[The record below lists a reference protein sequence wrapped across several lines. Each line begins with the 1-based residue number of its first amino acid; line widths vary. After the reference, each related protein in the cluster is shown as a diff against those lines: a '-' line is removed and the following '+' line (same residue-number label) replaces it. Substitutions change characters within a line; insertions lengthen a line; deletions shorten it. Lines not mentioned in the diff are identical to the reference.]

1 MDADSYNGFTYKEP
15 GAFMPDARLVAA
27 ASVALTVTLVAI
39 FTLRPLAPRL
49 GLVDRPNARKCHRG
63 RIPLIGGL
71 CFFLGLVAGLS
82 YLDVIDSFSVALLG
96 ASALILL
103 TGLVDDLYD
112 LSVRSRLTIQVGTVL
127 AVIAATGVYIDGVG
141 QLFGDSQ
148 IRLHALGIPLTVLA
162 VVGLMN
168 AFNMLDGIDGL
179 AGGLAIVGILAV
191 IAFSSGTGW
200 QALSVLMLLQLLM
213 VALIPYLGVNL
224 GWPDGRKIFMGDAGS
239 TLVGFLLGWGLIYLS
254 QPRVGHIAPVDV
266 LWCVA
271 IPLMDTLGVMVRR
284 MRLGRSPFKADRQH
298 VHHLLLDAGYSPRV
312 ALAIIIG
319 ASGALAVAGYALRTA
334 PELLSLIAF
343 SALLVL
349 YVARL
354 QVVLQWL
361 AGRKPVAPVATEAV
375 AAAFGPDEV
384 ISTEAT
390 EIIPVDGARA
400 DQVRALCVLGESH
413 DAVRIAPVASQLRHD
428 KRFHTHVCVTDIAS
442 EEQRRILE
450 LFNLKP
456 DIELGITSLG
466 ADPSDI
472 TSAALDGIKRVLL
485 DLNPDVVL
493 VHGDTPATLA
503 ATLAACYQKIPVARL
518 ESAADAMHV
527 SPATAGQMIN
537 RRVASALASFHFL
550 PRESSG
556 RELIAAGIPRDRIKV
571 TGDTAVET
579 LRTAIDRI
587 QADNAT
593 AHSLR
598 ERFAYLRAD
607 SPLLLVTHREQIGGF
622 AHLGRALRK
631 VARARPDVDI
641 VYPIALT
648 PDAQRDTQ
656 LLGWRPANVHLVEP
670 LDYLAF
676 AWLLQRAHVVLTGSA
691 EVEGEAALLSKPV
704 LVLRDADMPF
714 DAEDPRLLDIDEA
727 AIASGV
733 LTLLSDPVAWEA
745 LRAAYASGTHVEGEA
760 GVPSFRIVD
769 ALAAVPS
776 RSSALAA

>member
-1 MDADSYNGFTYKEP
+1 
-15 GAFMPDARLVAA
+15 MPDARLVAA

-82 YLDVIDSFSVALLG
+82 YLDVIDSFVVALLG

-112 LSVRSRLTIQVGTVL
+112 LSVKSRLTIQIGTVL
-127 AVIAATGVYIDGVG
+127 AVIAATGVHIDGLG
-141 QLFGDSQ
+141 RLFGDSQ
-148 IRLHALGIPLTVLA
+148 LRVYALGIPLTVLA

-179 AGGLAIVGILAV
+179 AGGLAMVGILAV

-239 TLVGFLLGWGLIYLS
+239 TLVGFLLGWSLIYLS

-298 VHHLLLDAGYSPRV
+298 LHHLLLDAGYSQRV
-312 ALAIIIG
+312 ALVIIIG
-319 ASGALAVAGYALRTA
+319 ASGALAVAGYVLRTA
-334 PELLSLIAF
+334 PELLSLAVF
-343 SALLVL
+343 SVLLVL
-349 YVARL
+349 YVTRL

-361 AGRKPVAPVATEAV
+361 ASRKPVAPVATEAV
-375 AAAFGPDEV
+375 AAAFGTDEV
-384 ISTEAT
+384 ISTDST
-390 EIIPVDGARA
+390 DILPVDGDRARA
-400 DQVRALCVLGESH
+400 DQVRTLCVLGESQ
-413 DAVRIAPVASQLRHD
+413 DAVRIAPVASQLRRD

-456 DIELGITSLG
+456 DIELGIASIG

-472 TSAALDGIKRVLL
+472 TSATLDGIKRVLL

-527 SPATAGQMIN
+527 SPATTGEMIN

-579 LRTAIDRI
+579 LRTAIERI

-593 AHSLR
+593 ENSLR

-656 LLGWRPANVHLVEP
+656 RLGWRPANVHLVEP

-714 DAEDPRLLDIDEA
+714 DTEDPRLLDIDEA
-727 AIASGV
+727 AIAAGV
-733 LTLLSDPVAWEA
+733 LTLLSDPAAWEA
-745 LRAAYASGTHVEGEA
+745 LRAAYAGGTHGDGEA